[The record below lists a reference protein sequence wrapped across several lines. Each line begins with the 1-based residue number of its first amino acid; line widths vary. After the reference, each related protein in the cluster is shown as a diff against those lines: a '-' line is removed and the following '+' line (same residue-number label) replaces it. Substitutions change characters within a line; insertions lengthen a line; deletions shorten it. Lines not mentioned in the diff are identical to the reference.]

1 MLSIFC
7 EEDLGEEK
15 LNTTHTA
22 HSVKRPDTDATAVS
36 SLSVPPYRV
45 RASLALRI
53 STVGVP
59 GFFLRFLRY
68 RKRVGESSPRLR
80 RMARLR
86 DHAQAFTQGLTA
98 VGSSAAVLK
107 RVEVDDEGICVTV
120 TLERGGRASG
130 LTLIFEVCE
139 KRTHHP
145 VPPFRFVTLGSA
157 YFFLVLTS
165 RGSARRATC
174 DVATTNESEKIE
186 EHTRSRRRRD

>member
-1 MLSIFC
+1 MRGGSWGGKTQHNAHGAQRQTTRHRRHSCLVSVRSALPCSREPRFTDLYCGGARFFFAISSVQ
-7 EEDLGEEK
+7 EE
-15 LNTTHTA
+15 
-22 HSVKRPDTDATAVS
+22 
-36 SLSVPPYRV
+36 
-45 RASLALRI
+45 
-53 STVGVP
+53 
-59 GFFLRFLRY
+59 
-68 RKRVGESSPRLR
+68 GESSPRLR